1 MPHMLA
7 QQHQGIYDCIRA
19 GTARTHTTISAA
31 LTAIG
36 STPTMLVLTFA
47 GDGIWSIGANLTI
60 PTTITLMIPPGVTVN
75 VAAGITLTI
84 NGAFL
89 SYNTGWKTGTGTVA
103 QTLITSHL
111 SSGVTANTFLAQ
123 PGAAT
128 GIGVV
133 VENGPASTAARVRLF
148 TDQGGG
154 QSGLQISTNDAA
166 ANIQGWQ
173 IIVGGGGSLAFARPG
188 GNSMMLLSN
197 TGLGIGLG
205 QVPGGLLQLLSDSAY
220 KPGAGGLWSIPSSRA
235 LKDITGDYTEGL
247 VLLRRLPQA
256 VRFRYN
262 GKGGT
267 EVDGPADVGFVAEDL
282 QAVAPQLVREVV
294 NPHAEEEPDLPT
306 MLATNLGEI
315 LYVLIN
321 AVLELDRRGGGTAEE
336 AQAAPVPPQRR
347 RRTA

>member
-89 SYNTGWKTGTGTVA
+89 SYNTGWKTGTGTVVQA
-103 QTLITSHL
+103 LVTSHI
-111 SSGVTANTFLAQ
+111 SSGVTSNTFLAQ

-128 GIGVV
+128 GVGVV
-133 VENGPASTAARVRLF
+133 VENGPTSTAARVRLF

-154 QSGLQISTNDAA
+154 QSGMQISTNDAA
-166 ANIQGWQ
+166 ANTQGWQ
-173 IIVGGGGSLAFARPG
+173 VLVNSGGSLLF
-188 GNSMMLLSN
+188 
-197 TGLGIGLG
+197 
-205 QVPGGLLQLLSDSAY
+205 
-220 KPGAGGLWSIPSSRA
+220 
-235 LKDITGDYTEGL
+235 
-247 VLLRRLPQA
+247 
-256 VRFRYN
+256 VR
-262 GKGGT
+262 
-267 EVDGPADVGFVAEDL
+267 
-282 QAVAPQLVREVV
+282 
-294 NPHAEEEPDLPT
+294 
-306 MLATNLGEI
+306 
-315 LYVLIN
+315 
-321 AVLELDRRGGGTAEE
+321 
-336 AQAAPVPPQRR
+336 
-347 RRTA
+347 